1 MKITRL
7 VILLVLLA
15 LAAACGNK
23 GSLVRPVPDKVAA
36 QS

>member
-15 LAAACGNK
+15 FIAACGNK
-23 GSLVRPVPDKVAA
+23 GSLVRPTPEKAA
-36 QS
+36 ALS